1 VTRRAVVIAV
11 LAVLGVLTGILAAG
25 SASAQTPAPTT
36 TTTTAA
42 PTDPGAEPDP
52 GSILPDMMYRDGLT
66 HPPSHYDLGWKS
78 SAVEVGFGPIH
89 QKVGPAF
96 SPIGLLMALGYAVS
110 NYEVQIG
117 CRITSWSLNM
127 GDTLTNIMAQPV
139 DVIGRALSVTLIG
152 GLQLRWLVL
161 ALTGIAVLSTA
172 ARGDLGA
179 AGGQFGMAFLLL
191 VAAGAT
197 MVNPGGLYRDS
208 VGLGR
213 SLAVLVMDA
222 TANRTPREGDQL
234 GDAYF
239 GALQRTLV
247 QQPYETLNWG
257 GPQTGRCAEV
267 VDGILRDGPWGDSDE
282 PRQRM
287 RDAGCGKAADFNA
300 SVSWQR
306 LIGVGVLGMVTFT
319 VSLGM
324 IFFSLAVLVAMLALS
339 LSWAVAPVA
348 LTLGAAPQW
357 RGIATSWAA
366 GTAGRILKIPLYA
379 GITGGFLTAVGSL
392 AAAPQDGPH
401 GISMAGRWLFLFL
414 FVVAFALAL
423 WKAHKLQDVIT
434 QLVRDQRSA
443 RPMGHRL
450 QAQVNAFNSTMVAR
464 ERLVKSRTAA
474 RASSPA
480 RAAVRA
486 RATGL
491 FTRVAAG
498 RP

>member
-1 VTRRAVVIAV
+1 MTRGRLVAAALIVAALVGF
-11 LAVLGVLTGILAAG
+11 LAG
-25 SASAQTPAPTT
+25 SASAQADPAPTT
-36 TTTTAA
+36 TTTA
-42 PTDPGAEPDP
+42 DPQPAVGEPEP
-52 GSILPDMMYRDGLT
+52 GSILPDAAYRDGLT

-78 SAVEVGFGPIH
+78 SAVEIGVGPFH
-89 QKVGPAF
+89 QRIGPAF
-96 SPIGLLMALGYAVS
+96 SPIGLLMAGGYSLS
-110 NYEVQIG
+110 NVEVQLS
-117 CRITSWSLNM
+117 CRITSWALNM
-127 GDTLTNIMAQPV
+127 GDALTNIMARPV
-139 DVIGRALSVTLIG
+139 DVIGKALSVTLVG

-191 VAAGAT
+191 VAAGAA

-213 SLAVLVMDA
+213 GLAVLVMDA

-257 GPQTGRCAEV
+257 GPQVGKCKET

-287 RDAGCGKAADFNA
+287 RDAGCGKAADFNSAA
-300 SVSWQR
+300 SWDR
-306 LIGVGVLGMVTFT
+306 LWGVVVLGAVTLT
-319 VSLGM
+319 ISIGM
-324 IFFSLAVLVAMLALS
+324 IFFALAVLIAMLALS

-357 RGIATSWAA
+357 RGVATAWAA
-366 GTAGRILKIPLYA
+366 GTAGRVLKIPLYA

-392 AAAPQDGPH
+392 AAAPEDGPN
-401 GISMAGRWLFLFL
+401 GISMVGRWVFLFV
-414 FVVAFALAL
+414 FVVAFAVTL
-423 WKAHKLQDVIT
+423 WKARKLQDVIN
-434 QLVRDQRSA
+434 QMVRHDRSH
-443 RPMGHRL
+443 RPLGRVF
-450 QAQVNAFNSTMVAR
+450 QDSVNATNAALVAR
-464 ERLVKSRTAA
+464 ERIVKARNTARVAGPRT
-474 RASSPA
+474 
-480 RAAVRA
+480 AVRA

-491 FTRVAAG
+491 FTRVVAG